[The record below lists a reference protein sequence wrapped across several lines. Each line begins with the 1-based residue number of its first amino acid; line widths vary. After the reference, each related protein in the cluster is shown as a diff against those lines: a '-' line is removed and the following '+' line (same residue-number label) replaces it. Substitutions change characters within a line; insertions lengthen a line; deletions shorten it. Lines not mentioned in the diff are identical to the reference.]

1 MMHEYVVKMVEELV
15 GKSSEIPEQDDFK
28 IVYTEFKPTDKDLC
42 ITDVLLAVIPVP
54 GHLDSSGRERYLE
67 LRAYKLPCPYKATR
81 ILKKG
86 TKEEIMNCLRQQTEV
101 CEKIEKAIPELDL
114 NLWDV

>member
-1 MMHEYVVKMVEELV
+1 MVEELA
-15 GKSSEIPEQDDFK
+15 GKSSEIPQHSDFK
-28 IVYTEFKPTDKDLC
+28 IVYSEFKNTDKTLC

-54 GHLDSSGRERYLE
+54 GHLDVGGRERYLE
-67 LRAYKLPCPYKATR
+67 LRAYKLPCAYKATK

-86 TKEEIMNCLRQQTEV
+86 TMEEITDYLLQQTEV

-114 NLWDV
+114 NLSDV

>member
-1 MMHEYVVKMVEELV
+1 MVEELA
-15 GKSSEIPEQDDFK
+15 GKSSEIPQHGDFK
-28 IVYTEFKPTDKDLC
+28 IVYSEFKNADKTLC

-114 NLWDV
+114 NLSDV

>member
-1 MMHEYVVKMVEELV
+1 MMHEYVVKMVEELAAK
-15 GKSSEIPEQDDFK
+15 GSEIPQQGDFK
-28 IVYTEFKPTDKDLC
+28 IVYSEFKNADKALC

-54 GHLDSSGRERYLE
+54 GSLDASGRERYLE
-67 LRAYKLPCPYKATR
+67 LRVYKLPCPYKATR

-86 TKEEIMNCLRQQTEV
+86 TKEEIIDCLLQQTEI
-101 CEKIEKAIPELDL
+101 CKKIETAIPELDF